1 MPFWLGKEPLMLA
14 SNSEI
19 RRSILL
25 AAGIP
30 LEVVSAEIDERA
42 VAARASASDPGDIAA
57 LLAREKALAVAARL
71 PGRLVLGADQTL
83 ALGSR
88 VFSKTE
94 NIAGAR
100 AQLKLLRGKS
110 HFLHSAIAL
119 ARDDS
124 LVFEDSASASLTM
137 RNFSDEFL
145 ELYLAAAASTV
156 TTSVGAY
163 QVENL
168 GIHLFDEI
176 AGDHFTILG
185 LPLLRL
191 LHALRREGFVAA

>member
-1 MPFWLGKEPLMLA
+1 
-14 SNSEI
+14 
-19 RRSILL
+19 
-25 AAGIP
+25 
-30 LEVVSAEIDERA
+30 
-42 VAARASASDPGDIAA
+42 
-57 LLAREKALAVAARL
+57 
-71 PGRLVLGADQTL
+71 
-83 ALGSR
+83 

-124 LVFEDSASASLTM
+124 LVLEDSASASLTM

-168 GIHLFDEI
+168 GIHLFDQI